1 VKQLQNILA
10 NVPTLQVV
18 GDVAIAIDAICID
31 SRAASKGSCFVA
43 IKGAVVDAHQYVDA
57 VIAQGASCI
66 VCSALPKNIHDNI
79 TYVLVNDTAEVLGL
93 LAASFYEHP
102 SAQVHVIGITGTNGK
117 TTTATLG
124 YQLFT
129 QLGFQCGLISTVHNI
144 IGKEI
149 IASTH
154 TTPDAVTVQQL
165 LRQMVDAGCAYIFM
179 EVSSHAVVQRRIN
192 GIQFEV
198 ALFSNITHDHLDY
211 HGTFDNYIKAKKQFF
226 DDLPMSAFA
235 ITNMDDKRGAIMLQN
250 TVAQKRTYA
259 FKQMADFKGR
269 VLESSLQGLMLDFD
283 GVIVHC
289 KLMGEFNAYNLL
301 AIYSIA
307 KCLNIAT
314 EELLPA
320 LSILPGAEGRFEVLR
335 STKQNVL
342 GIVDYAHTPDALL
355 NVLAT
360 INKMREGAEN
370 VYTVIG
376 CGGDRD
382 KTKRPIMADVA
393 CQHSFKVVLT
403 SDNPRTENAQTILDD
418 MQAGVQPH
426 HKRKYLC
433 IADRKEA
440 IRTAC
445 MMAQANDIVLV
456 AGKGHEKYQ
465 EINGIKHP
473 FDDKQILLETF
484 ETLDI

>member
-18 GDVAIAIDAICID
+18 GDVAITVDAICID

-43 IKGAVVDAHQYVDA
+43 IKGAVVDAHQYIDA

-66 VCSALPKNIHDNI
+66 VCSAIPKNIQDNV

-93 LAASFYEHP
+93 LAANFYEHP

-226 DDLPMSAFA
+226 DDLPKSAFA

-250 TVAQKRTYA
+250 TLAQKRTYA

-418 MQAGVQPH
+418 MQVGVQPH
-426 HKRKYLC
+426 HKRKYVC

-465 EINGIKHP
+465 EINGVKHP